1 MASSIEVSISNAKRL
16 LKIGFGQLPY
26 PELYPNALRRLHWRQ
41 RAEISKQARQEAY
54 YVASGDIRQYL
65 RGRPIK
71 RAEVEIQFIS
81 KIYRTRDIDG
91 LLSACKAWLDG
102 LVDAGVLVND
112 DGWHIVK
119 LTGTLTKGEED
130 NTIITVREA

>member
-1 MASSIEVSISNAKRL
+1 
-16 LKIGFGQLPY
+16 
-26 PELYPNALRRLHWRQ
+26 
-41 RAEISKQARQEAY
+41 
-54 YVASGDIRQYL
+54 
-65 RGRPIK
+65 
-71 RAEVEIQFIS
+71 
-81 KIYRTRDIDG
+81 
-91 LLSACKAWLDG
+91 LSACKAWLDG